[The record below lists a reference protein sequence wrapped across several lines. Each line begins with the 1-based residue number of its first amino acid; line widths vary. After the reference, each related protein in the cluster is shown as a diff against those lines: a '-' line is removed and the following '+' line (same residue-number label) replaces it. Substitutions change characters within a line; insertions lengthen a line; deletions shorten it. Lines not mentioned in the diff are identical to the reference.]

1 MPYYVGLDIGGT
13 KCSACLGKVD
23 GDFMPVVLKKEMFL
37 TANLTPAEVLERFSR
52 FIEDVKK
59 EHEVQAIGISCGGP
73 LDSRRGIIQAPPSL
87 PLWDNIEIVRFFNE
101 RFKVPVHLQNDANA
115 CAVAEWKYGAGKGS
129 SDMIFL
135 TFGTGFGGG
144 LIMGGRLQVGAN
156 DNAGEIGHVRL
167 TKSGPLGYYKNGS
180 CEGYCSGSGIKR
192 LADILAKK
200 SVYRS
205 SYSEFISSVGEQN
218 VSAKTI
224 AEYAKKGNRFCL
236 AVYKKSGKMLGK
248 TLSILVDVLNPEKIV
263 LGGVFMRSGDLLLP
277 HAKREMKKECLP
289 AALSAVRICPA
300 ALGESVGDI
309 AALSVA
315 IGDF

>member
-13 KCSACLGKVD
+13 KCAACLGKVD
-23 GDFMPVVLKKEMFL
+23 GDSMPVVLKKEMFL

-52 FIEDVKK
+52 FIEGVKK
-59 EHEVQAIGISCGGP
+59 EHEVQAIGVSCGGP

-101 RFKVPVHLQNDANA
+101 RFGVPVRLQNDANA

-200 SVYRS
+200 SVYQS
-205 SYSEFISSVGEQN
+205 SYSEFVSSVGEQN

-277 HAKREMKKECLP
+277 HAKREMEKECLP